1 MKPDTDQSRTPAGPA
16 GFTLIEMLTVV
27 LVLAIVAALAVPMM
41 GNTAVNKLQGA
52 ASMLVADLAFA
63 QVESVTHG
71 DDPRLVVFDNPNDA
85 YHIAA
90 TSDPATPITNPIA
103 GGPYRVTCGQGTASS
118 LTNVTIDSYS
128 LNGDNQLGFGI
139 YGGLDQPTAAT
150 ITLGCEGLTVT
161 ITADPNTGEAS
172 IGAIN

>member
-1 MKPDTDQSRTPAGPA
+1 M
-16 GFTLIEMLTVV
+16 MTVV
-27 LVLAIVAALAVPMM
+27 IILAIAAALAVPMM
-41 GNTAVNKLQGA
+41 SDTADTRLRGA

-63 QVESVTHG
+63 QVESVAHG

-103 GGPYRVTCGQGTASS
+103 NRPYLVTYGQGPAES
-118 LTNVTIDSYS
+118 LTNVTLESYT

-139 YGGLDQPTAAT
+139 YGGLDQPIDAT

-161 ITADPNTGEAS
+161 LTADDNTGETT